1 MRWSSKTRDCVAT
14 FPRFRDEV
22 IWLSLSFSVSVRT
35 WNLIVNEIVFPWEI
49 TMEKARN
56 WFSNF
61 PHTQNK
67 TRQGKPNETKQFTS
81 NMKYE
86 LGAFVRELIEV
97 LLPLLLLLHVT
108 CEQLKLR
115 KLRVGILD
123 CLWVGYLLGSSFN
136 SIWHSITCMAD
147 DSLNPPRDRCW
158 VDWVVAMRIPCIE
171 EHTLSEAWVSSSA
184 SVIGSNTQRLQD
196 ESERKIV

>member
-1 MRWSSKTRDCVAT
+1 MRWSSRTRDCVAT

-22 IWLSLSFSVSVRT
+22 ICLSLSFSVRT

-67 TRQGKPNETKQFTS
+67 TRQGKPNKTKQFTS

-97 LLPLLLLLHVT
+97 LLPLLLVLHVT

-147 DSLNPPRDRCW
+147 DSLNPPRDRLLN
-158 VDWVVAMRIPCIE
+158 RLSGGHE
-171 EHTLSEAWVSSSA
+171 NTLYWRAYAEWGVSEQ
-184 SVIGSNTQRLQD
+184 QRQ
-196 ESERKIV
+196 RNWQQHAAVTGWIWA

>member
-1 MRWSSKTRDCVAT
+1 MRWSLFLFLC
-14 FPRFRDEV
+14 
-22 IWLSLSFSVSVRT
+22 SVRT

-67 TRQGKPNETKQFTS
+67 TRQGKPNKTKQFTS

-97 LLPLLLLLHVT
+97 LLPLLLVLHVT

-147 DSLNPPRDRCW
+147 DSLNPPRDRLLSRLSG
-158 VDWVVAMRIPCIE
+158 DHE
-171 EHTLSEAWVSSSA
+171 NTLYWTSYAEWGVSEQ
-184 SVIGSNTQRLQD
+184 QRQ
-196 ESERKIV
+196 RNWQQHAAVTGWIWA